1 MDLQVLPS
9 ACVQCPLS
17 IYITYRY
24 FLFGFVVNLQRNLFY
39 FSINIFP
46 QAFKERDPSCLSY
59 CSALL
64 YLKGYH
70 SLQTYRVAHALWNQG
85 RKVLALALQ
94 SGVSEVFGVN
104 IHPGI
109 VSNLISLT

>member
-1 MDLQVLPS
+1 MDLQVIPS
-9 ACVQCPLS
+9 ACIQCPLS
-17 IYITYRY
+17 FYITCRY

-46 QAFKERDPSCLSY
+46 QASKERDPSCFSY

-70 SLQTYRVAHALWNQG
+70 SLQTHRVAHALWNQG
-85 RKVLALALQ
+85 RKVLAIALQ
-94 SGVSEVFGVN
+94 SGVSEF
-104 IHPGI
+104 
-109 VSNLISLT
+109 VSIQIAYSYLQTLTSL